1 MANCLSSILLM
12 VLEGQA
18 KNVLEHKDTQ
28 LMTKERSFWF
38 LQIVL

>member
-1 MANCLSSILLM
+1 MVNCLNSIILK

-18 KNVLEHKDTQ
+18 KNVLGHKDTQ